1 MELRERIL
9 DAAIDAF
16 NGKGVKF
23 TLEDISKALN
33 ISKKTIYTVFADK
46 ESLLKALVEQ
56 GFANIKADERA
67 ILEDDGLTTLEKIRK
82 VIIVMPENM
91 KRTDFLQFSAVKE
104 KYPKLFKTIQ
114 KRIESEWEPTIGLI
128 ELGIAEGKIKPVSIP
143 ILKAMIE
150 ATIEHFLES
159 DLLKCEGIQYSEALE
174 SMMDIIMGGIQK
186 EV

>member
-9 DAAIDAF
+9 EAAIDAF
-16 NGKGVKF
+16 NEKGVKF
-23 TLEDISKALN
+23 TLEDISKAIN

-56 GFANIKADERA
+56 GFASIKADEKA
-67 ILEDDGLTTLEKIRK
+67 ILEDSNLSTLEKIRK
-82 VIIVMPENM
+82 VIIVMPENIQ
-91 KRTDFLQFSAVKE
+91 RTDFQQFAVVKE

-114 KRIESEWEPTIGLI
+114 KRIETEWEPTIALL
-128 ELGIAEGKIKPVSIP
+128 ELGIEEGVIKPISIP

-150 ATIEHFLES
+150 ASIEHFLDS
-159 DLLKCEGIQYSEALE
+159 DLLKREGIPYAEALK
-174 SMMDIIMGGIQK
+174 SMMDIVMGGIQK